1 MAVALN
7 EITSPRPCQVFQR
20 NDDYLG
26 NITVAGVLDGGPVAS
41 VQYRLTD
48 GAWRKADVA
57 GGCFTGV
64 VRAVPV
70 GGPYTLEVRVN
81 GKNIRRIPGLLVGDL
96 WILAGQS
103 NMDGCGKLINLEPP
117 NRMVHALYYNE
128 TWGIAKDPLCI
139 VVDSIDPV
147 HWPTPDPAEIET
159 HRQWD
164 RDFREIGA
172 SLGVRFGK
180 DLYKATGVPVGLLVC
195 PHGGTSL
202 EQWSP
207 KLKSEGGNS
216 FYGSMLRRVNESG
229 GKVAGCLWY
238 QGESDALGPAQGVG
252 YKDDF
257 RFLIESMRA
266 DLGFPKMPFIYVQ
279 LALFFGDDAAS
290 RDGWNRVQRDQLAIE
305 KEMPNLAMVPAID
318 STISDFI
325 HADAVSLRRIGAR
338 MAHVARRLRFGEDIP
353 LGPRPAEIGFTDGA
367 RTTVHVKYTEVNG
380 KLTSASGI
388 RGFLV
393 EKDGVQ
399 CIIKGCKADGDS
411 VLITLAEPAPNGA
424 LLWYGRGINPTV
436 SLKDSAGFAAPVFGP
451 EAL

>member
-1 MAVALN
+1 MAVALDKL
-7 EITSPRPCQVFQR
+7 TSPRPCQVFQR

-26 NITVAGVLDGGPVAS
+26 DIPVSGVIDGGPDAL

-48 GAWRKADVA
+48 GAWQKADVA
-57 GGCFTGV
+57 GGCFTGIV
-64 VRAVPV
+64 KDVPV

-81 GKNIRRIPGLLVGDL
+81 GKNTRRIPGLLVGDL

-103 NMDGCGKLINLEPP
+103 NMDGCAKLVNVEPP

-147 HWPTPDPAEIET
+147 HWPTQDAVELEK

-164 RDFREIGA
+164 HDFREIGA
-172 SLGVRFGK
+172 SLGIRFGK

-195 PHGGTSL
+195 SHGGTSL
-202 EQWSP
+202 GQWSP
-207 KLKSEGGNS
+207 KLKFEGGRS
-216 FYGSMLRRVNESG
+216 LYGSMLRRVNESE

-238 QGESDALGPAQGVG
+238 QGESDALGPTQGTQ

-257 RFLIESMRA
+257 RFLIDSMRA
-266 DLGFPKMPFIYVQ
+266 DLNNPDMPFIYVQ
-279 LALFFGDDAAS
+279 LAPFFSDDAAS
-290 RDGWNRVQRDQLAIE
+290 RDGWNRVQQAQLTIE
-305 KEMPNLAMVPAID
+305 KEMPGLAMVAAID
-318 STISDFI
+318 STISDII

-338 MAHVARRLRFGEDIP
+338 MAIMARRLRFGEDIP
-353 LGPRPAEIGFTDGA
+353 LGPRPAEIGFADGV
-367 RTTVHVKYTEVNG
+367 RTVIRIKYAEVNG

-393 EKDGVQ
+393 EKDGVP
-399 CIIKGCKADGDS
+399 CAIKGCKADGDS

-451 EAL
+451 EVL